1 MSSPLA
7 WLLGKES
14 PRCGCT
20 GECGREH
27 RAGGCTVT
35 HPSELM
41 VAPLDP
47 AKDAVTPLSVPESA
61 QGTWCHD
68 CHDLAVRIIH
78 ARIELRFLESA
89 SDRRTPSSLK
99 GAA

>member
-14 PRCGCT
+14 PQCGCT

-27 RAGGCTVT
+27 GAGGCTAN

-47 AKDAVTPLSVPESA
+47 AKDAVTPLSIPEGD

-78 ARIELRFLESA
+78 ARIELRFFEPA
-89 SDRRTPSSLK
+89 HPRADSSMK